1 MEMETCEKETD
12 ATLPS
17 IRRDNLS
24 DTGARA
30 HVTQQLPTATQGSRY
45 DTVNCDVVADDN
57 IVKSF
62 FGRPLME
69 MKSCEKRAD
78 AFLPSVRRY
87 ISSYTRGHVAQD
99 PAGMQGCKDAQYH
112 TANADIGADVDTDAA
127 DDIAE
132 AFFGR
137 PLMEMETCEN
147 EMDAML
153 PTTRMDSTNDSMGSQ
168 AVQSPVAMQGFSNG
182 PHYSA
187 PAASGSIME
196 PSGIYNGAGGD
207 NVSQTTMPAAVS
219 PKEGEPQPVAREG
232 YVRQL
237 GQFLW
242 RSVRT
247 MFTFSAGNPT
257 TINSSDMRV

>member
-1 MEMETCEKETD
+1 
-12 ATLPS
+12 
-17 IRRDNLS
+17 
-24 DTGARA
+24 
-30 HVTQQLPTATQGSRY
+30 
-45 DTVNCDVVADDN
+45 
-57 IVKSF
+57 
-62 FGRPLME
+62 
-69 MKSCEKRAD
+69 
-78 AFLPSVRRY
+78 
-87 ISSYTRGHVAQD
+87 
-99 PAGMQGCKDAQYH
+99 
-112 TANADIGADVDTDAA
+112 
-127 DDIAE
+127 
-132 AFFGR
+132 
-137 PLMEMETCEN
+137 
-147 EMDAML
+147 ML

-207 NVSQTTMPAAVS
+207 NESQTTMPAAVS